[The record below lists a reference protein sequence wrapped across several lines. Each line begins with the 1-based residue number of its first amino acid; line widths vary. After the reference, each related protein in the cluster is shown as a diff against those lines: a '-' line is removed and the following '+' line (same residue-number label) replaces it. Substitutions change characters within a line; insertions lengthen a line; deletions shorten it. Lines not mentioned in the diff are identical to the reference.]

1 MIKILHILPNYYPRL
16 GGIETLM
23 SQYFKMNAGDSQF
36 EHSILTLK
44 RKNQRSSEGTLGV
57 AEIDEIDI
65 PDLQDSPEILL
76 PTLRVI
82 SQLRS
87 VVRKQNPAIIHLH
100 AIHELSLFSVKIAR
114 ELNIPLIFHFHGS
127 VTELDIKV
135 LKPILPF
142 LQNILVVSEA
152 TRLSL
157 LPYLSSEA
165 RVDVLVNGVE
175 DLGGRLAIKEQ
186 TLEQKLLIVG
196 RIEHE
201 KGFDVAIKALGIILK
216 EMPFVRLMII
226 GSGSKLHSLQLLS
239 KRLRIQANID
249 ILGPLKNEDVIRAID
264 DSIIVLVPSRA
275 IEGFGIV
282 AIEAALRE
290 VVVIASDIGGLSHT
304 VEHGKSGFLVQA
316 EDPMAIAVKVTELLK
331 DRNSLD
337 KIGKY
342 ARIRALDLFTMDKF
356 KGSLEFYY
364 RKLSIGYPDC
374 AQEYGN
380 HK

>member
-1 MIKILHILPNYYPRL
+1 
-16 GGIETLM
+16 
-23 SQYFKMNAGDSQF
+23 
-36 EHSILTLK
+36 
-44 RKNQRSSEGTLGV
+44 V

-226 GSGSKLHSLQLLS
+226 KLI
-239 KRLRIQANID
+239 K
-249 ILGPLKNEDVIRAID
+249 
-264 DSIIVLVPSRA
+264 
-275 IEGFGIV
+275 
-282 AIEAALRE
+282 
-290 VVVIASDIGGLSHT
+290 
-304 VEHGKSGFLVQA
+304 
-316 EDPMAIAVKVTELLK
+316 
-331 DRNSLD
+331 
-337 KIGKY
+337 
-342 ARIRALDLFTMDKF
+342 
-356 KGSLEFYY
+356 
-364 RKLSIGYPDC
+364 
-374 AQEYGN
+374 
-380 HK
+380 